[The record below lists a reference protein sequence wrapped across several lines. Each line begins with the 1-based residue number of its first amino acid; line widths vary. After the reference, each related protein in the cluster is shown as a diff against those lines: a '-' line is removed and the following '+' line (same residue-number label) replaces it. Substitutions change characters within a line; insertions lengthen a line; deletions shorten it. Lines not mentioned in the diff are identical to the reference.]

1 MAIHRLTENILGC
14 TGGKDMVETALTSGK
29 NVVQTALTSGKNV
42 VQTALT
48 SGKNVVQTALTSGKN
63 VVQTALTSGKNVVQT
78 ALTSGKKLVH
88 TVLISGKKVV
98 LTVLTCGNDV
108 LSPFCSLPSTLLIRK
123 VMIPSRHIGATNM
136 NKSENSLYTPPMSI
150 IPQYARTK
158 HRHRDGERFC
168 NSAFSWGTDEDRM

>member
-1 MAIHRLTENILGC
+1 MMWQILRHTENILRSI
-14 TGGKDMVETALTSGK
+14 TGKNVVHTALTSGKIVVHTVLNCDKNVVHTTLTSGK
-29 NVVQTALTSGKNV
+29 NVVHTVLISGKNV
-42 VQTALT
+42 
-48 SGKNVVQTALTSGKN
+48 
-63 VVQTALTSGKNVVQT
+63 
-78 ALTSGKKLVH
+78 VH
-88 TVLISGKKVV
+88 TVLISGKKWFTH
-98 LTVLTCGNDV
+98 LLTCGNDV